1 MATPAHRAGV
11 VVFGDLKSAVTLPLR
26 IDLPVLNLS
35 RDAGVQCCAFF
46 CETVLFNALGHQPLA
61 LQFCCATSAAGSI
74 PSQNKIDQVAIE

>member
-46 CETVLFNALGHQPLA
+46 CETVLFNAPGHPPRT